1 MPDSP
6 SSTGSLS
13 ERAVRWVSALPP
25 AVPVLFVFGLV
36 LVGGL
41 APWGWALIA
50 LATLILVWVL
60 VMSWPRLT
68 PPEKLLR
75 LAVIALLAAVSLA
88 SGAAAPAQAAPS
100 GSSNAEQAISDL
112 QSQGYR
118 VVVDRKS
125 DTPLADAR
133 VVGVS
138 PNVGIH
144 PENKRQDT
152 SPNDNFFRQTIT
164 LTVK

>member
-25 AVPVLFVFGLV
+25 AVPVIFVFGLV

-60 VMSWPRLT
+60 VMSWPQLT

-75 LAVIALLAAVSLA
+75 LAVIALLAAVT
-88 SGAAAPAQAAPS
+88 
-100 GSSNAEQAISDL
+100 
-112 QSQGYR
+112 
-118 VVVDRKS
+118 VVRAL
-125 DTPLADAR
+125 PR
-133 VVGVS
+133 
-138 PNVGIH
+138 
-144 PENKRQDT
+144 
-152 SPNDNFFRQTIT
+152 
-164 LTVK
+164 